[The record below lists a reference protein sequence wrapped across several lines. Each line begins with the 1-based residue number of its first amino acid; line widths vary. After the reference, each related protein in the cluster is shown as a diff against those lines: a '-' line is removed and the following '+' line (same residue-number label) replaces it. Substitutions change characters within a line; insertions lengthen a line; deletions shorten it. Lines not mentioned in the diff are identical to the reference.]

1 MSPQEILNN
10 YFGLTDFRKG
20 QKDIIDHILSRKDV
34 MVIMPTG
41 GGKSLC
47 YQLPALFFEGVTLIV
62 SPLISLM
69 QDQVDALQKRKIP
82 ATFINSTLST
92 SEYKKRIYD
101 LSEAQ
106 YKLIYVAPER
116 LRSTS
121 FLKALERVKVSF
133 FAIDEAHCISQWGHD
148 FRPDYMALGRAAEQ
162 LGRPPIGAFTATAT
176 PEVQDDIAT
185 QLGLRDFRKFVTG
198 FARPN
203 LQLSVR
209 PVSSRTEKLN
219 CISRLIETHKTGI
232 IYCATRKRVEEIAT
246 RLHDWDI
253 AHVAYHGGMSDEE
266 RKRAQEQFMACQA
279 DVAVAT
285 NAFGMGIDRADI
297 RFVVHFEMPGTLEAY
312 YQEAGRAGRDN
323 QPAVCELLFNYQDKR
338 VQEFFIE
345 GSNPSRQIILD
356 LYRVLRQLADQ
367 NHTVLLSIEKLSE
380 HLGGR
385 KTNGMAVSSA
395 LALLARTGII
405 ERFDVP
411 GQRIRGT
418 RLLQP
423 GLLAEDLP
431 LDTDTLARKEHQ
443 ARTKLES
450 IIHFAYSFSCRQQWI
465 LRYFG
470 ESETEPCGACDVC
483 LRSEDKKRGPT
494 QEELLIIRKALSG
507 VARMSRQG
515 GPTGWIPR
523 WGKTRIIQMLI
534 GSRSSPILN
543 AKLDQLSTYGI
554 LKNAGEPYLKDLF
567 REMERVGLLTS
578 LQKDKFIR
586 LLTLTPEGAAVMQG
600 QADFKMLWPRK

>member
-1 MSPQEILNN
+1 MNLHEILNN
-10 YFGLTDFRKG
+10 YFGLEAFRKG
-20 QKDIIDHILSRKDV
+20 QKDIIDTIITGKDSI
-34 MVIMPTG
+34 VIMPTG

-47 YQLPALFFEGVTLIV
+47 YQLPALILKGVTLIV

-69 QDQVDALQKRKIP
+69 QDQVNTLQKRKIP

-92 SEYKKRIYD
+92 SEYKERIYG
-101 LSEAQ
+101 LNNSQ
-106 YKLIYVAPER
+106 YKLIYIAPER
-116 LRSTS
+116 LRSTR
-121 FLKALERVKVSF
+121 FLDTLKRVKIDF
-133 FAIDEAHCISQWGHD
+133 FAVDEAHCISQWGHD
-148 FRPDYMALGRAAEQ
+148 FRPDYMALGRIATQ

-176 PEVQDDIAT
+176 PEVQEDITT

-209 PVSSRTEKLN
+209 PVSNRTEKFN
-219 CISRLIETHKTGI
+219 CIRRLIETHKTGI
-232 IYCATRKRVEEIAT
+232 IYCATRKRVEEVAI
-246 RLHDWDI
+246 RLQEWDI

-266 RKRAQEQFMACQA
+266 RRSAQERFMACQA
-279 DVAVAT
+279 DIAVAT

-297 RFVVHFEMPGTLEAY
+297 RFVVHFEMPGTVEAY

-345 GSNPSRQIILD
+345 GSNPNRQIILD
-356 LYRVLRQLADQ
+356 TYRRLRQLADKEY
-367 NHTVLLSIEKLSE
+367 TVHISVEDLAGR
-380 HLGGR
+380 LGGR
-385 KTNGMAVSSA
+385 KTNGMAVSAS
-395 LALLARTGII
+395 LALLARMGII
-405 ERFDVP
+405 ERFDVT

-423 GLLAEDLP
+423 GLLPEDLP
-431 LDTDTLARKEHQ
+431 LDTDTLERKEHQ
-443 ARTKLES
+443 ARAKLES
-450 IIHFAYSFSCRQQWI
+450 IVNFAYTFKCRQQWI

-470 ESETEPCGACDVC
+470 ESDAEPCGCCDVC

-494 QEELLIIRKALSG
+494 QEELMIVRKALSG
-507 VARMSRQG
+507 VARMSWQR

-523 WGKTRIIQMLI
+523 WGKAKIIQTLL

-543 AKLDQLSTYGI
+543 AKLDQLPTYGI
-554 LKNAGEPYLKDLF
+554 LKRVGEPYLKELF
-567 REMERVGLLTS
+567 REMERVGLLAS
-578 LQKDKFIR
+578 IQKDKFIR